1 MLFNR
6 YFQNT
11 AIALSLIILM
21 FTALSCATNPVTG
34 KSELMLIS
42 ESQELKIGK
51 DAAPSMKWDF
61 GGHYR
66 DKELESYLGDIV
78 KRLWAI
84 SERSHLPMQFS
95 VQNTSVPNAF
105 ALPGY
110 VVITRGLLSDME
122 NEAQFAAVMGHE
134 IGHVMARHTAQ
145 RLSQMQLQQVGLSI
159 GSVALKGAQGGDALL
174 TVGQIGSSLLLL
186 KFSRGQEIQSDRLG
200 ARYMSELGYD
210 PHEAKSAHNV
220 LQTSVDRYLK
230 RLGKSRGQDNFM
242 SSILSTH
249 PRHEVRISEIQGMIN
264 ELPPYTIKGDG
275 KFSNRFM
282 NATAT
287 MRNINKIYFKFDK
300 AQSYYQESKYG
311 RAEDELNKAID
322 QDSSQPPFH
331 NLMGMVRLQQ
341 KDTGKAKQS
350 FQRALDLDPEFQPS
364 VYGMG
369 LVHLFDEK
377 YTRAISSFKNS
388 IKIYPGHGGS
398 HFGLGK
404 SYYKNRQYSK
414 ALPYLVNF
422 SKAAQ
427 KHPEVHGLLGI
438 CFDKT
443 GDTRS
448 AVISYKNQLTVAPN
462 TEMGRHAKKRL
473 AVLSPLGL

>member
-1 MLFNR
+1 ML
-6 YFQNT
+6 
-11 AIALSLIILM
+11 
-21 FTALSCATNPVTG
+21 V
-34 KSELMLIS
+34 S

-61 GGHYR
+61 GGHYS
-66 DKELESYLGDIV
+66 DKELELYLGDIV
-78 KRLWAI
+78 KRLWSI

-95 VQNTSVPNAF
+95 IQNTSVPNAF

-159 GSVALKGAQGGDALL
+159 GSVALKGTQGGDALL

-210 PHEAKSAHNV
+210 PNQAKAAHNV
-220 LQTSVDRYLK
+220 LQSSVDKYLK

-242 SSILSTH
+242 SSLLSTH

-264 ELPPYTIKGDG
+264 ELPPYTIKEDG

-282 NATAT
+282 KATASI
-287 MRNINKIYFKFDK
+287 RNINEIYFKYDK
-300 AQSYYQESKYG
+300 AQIYYQEGKFG
-311 RAEDELNKAID
+311 RAEDELNKAIS
-322 QDSSQPPFH
+322 QDNLQPPFH

-341 KDTGKAKQS
+341 KDTGKAKRL
-350 FQRALDLDPEFQPS
+350 FQKALDLDPGFHPS
-364 VYGMG
+364 LYGMG
-369 LVHLFDEK
+369 LVHLFDGN

-404 SYYKNRQYSK
+404 SYYKNGQYLQ
-414 ALPYLVNF
+414 ALPYLLNF
-422 SKAAQ
+422 ARALP
-427 KHPEVHGLLGI
+427 KHPEVHDMLGV
-438 CFDKT
+438 CFERKS
-443 GDTRS
+443 DTRS
-448 AVISYKNQLTVAPN
+448 AVISYKNQLKVAPD
-462 TEMGRHAKKRL
+462 TEPGRHARKRL
-473 AVLSPLGL
+473 DVLAPLGL

>member
-1 MLFNR
+1 MILNR
-6 YFQNT
+6 YFKNA
-11 AIALSLIILM
+11 AISLSFFIIM
-21 FTALSCATNPVTG
+21 FTALSCVTNPVTG

-42 ESQELKIGK
+42 ESQELKIGN

-61 GGHYR
+61 GGHYQ

-84 SERSHLPMQFS
+84 SERSHLPVQFYI
-95 VQNTSVPNAF
+95 QNTSVPNAF

-159 GSVALKGAQGGDALL
+159 GSIALKGTQGGDALL

-210 PHEAKSAHNV
+210 PHEAISAHNV
-220 LQTSVDRYLK
+220 LQKSVDSYLN
-230 RLGKSRGQDNFM
+230 RLGKSRGEDNLM
-242 SSILSTH
+242 SSLLSTH
-249 PRHEVRISEIQGMIN
+249 PRHEVRISEIQGMIS

-282 NATAT
+282 NATAS

-300 AQSYYQESKYG
+300 AQGYYQESKYG
-311 RAEDELNKAID
+311 RAEDELNEAIG
-322 QDSSQPPFH
+322 QDSSQPAFH
-331 NLMGMVRLQQ
+331 NLMGMIRLQQ

-350 FQRALDLDPEFQPS
+350 FQKALDLDPGFQPS

-369 LVHLFDEK
+369 LVHMFDEK
-377 YTRAISSFKNS
+377 YTSAISSFKSS
-388 IKIYPGHGGS
+388 IKIYPGHGAS

-404 SYYKNRQYSK
+404 SYYKNKQYSQ
-414 ALPYLVNF
+414 ALPYLANF
-422 SKAAQ
+422 AKAAP
-427 KHPEVHGLLGI
+427 KHPEVHDLLGI
-438 CFDKT
+438 CFEDK

-448 AVISYKNQLTVAPN
+448 AVISYKNQLTVAPD
-462 TEMGRHAKKRL
+462 TELGGHAKKRL
-473 AVLSPLGL
+473 AVLAP